1 LEIVSAEAVAQQS
14 FEVQMKQSSQCLI
27 ALVMLALAGCEN
39 GAARRE
45 PIAVVL
51 QAEKGESITLQIPRG
66 YIEQPKKP
74 EGVLSNVIL
83 RIAAKDFT
91 APDAFVPESEVRI
104 LIEPTASASDAGKQR
119 HAAALRKARSS
130 VDSLRKVDDKSKRGL
145 IAYSYPNGEEDAE
158 AYYLTSNTG
167 DVFVE
172 CRRAV
177 CSAYK
182 TWRKRV
188 HLRVDSQPAD
198 TADVA
203 ALDTAVDQMLQT
215 FVTDTQAPK

>member
-1 LEIVSAEAVAQQS
+1 
-14 FEVQMKQSSQCLI
+14 MKQSSHWLI
-27 ALVMLALAGCEN
+27 ALTMLALAGCEN
-39 GAARRE
+39 EAARRE

-51 QAEKGESITLQIPRG
+51 QAEKGEPVTLQIPRG

-83 RIAAKDFT
+83 RLAAKDF
-91 APDAFVPESEVRI
+91 AGSNAFVPESDVRI
-104 LIEPTASASDAGKQR
+104 LIEPTSSASDAGKQR

-130 VDSLRKVDDKSKRGL
+130 VDSLRKVEDKSKRGL
-145 IAYSYPNGEEDAE
+145 IAYSYPNGNEDAE
-158 AYYLTSNTG
+158 AFYLTSKTG

-188 HLRVDSQPAD
+188 HLRVDSQPAN
-198 TADVA
+198 TADVE
-203 ALDTAVDQMLQT
+203 ALDAAVDQMLQT
-215 FVTDTQAPK
+215 FVTDTQDAK